1 MSDTSVDNYLRSSK
15 ELVRLGKKADKLIA
29 LQRVYETIAPPHLAS
44 CGQVVNL
51 KSGKVVVLASNGA
64 AAAKLRQIA
73 PSLTDGF
80 VSSGLEVTG
89 VEVRVQVARH
99 EAVAV
104 EEARTRMLGARTR
117 KQLYDLSEQLPES
130 SPLRTALERLL
141 RRT

>member
-1 MSDTSVDNYLRSSK
+1 MSDTSLDNYLRSTK
-15 ELVRLGKKADKLIA
+15 ELVRLANKADKLIR
-29 LQRVYETIAPPHLAS
+29 LQRIYEAIAPPHLAD

-64 AAAKLRQIA
+64 AAAKLRQIV
-73 PSLTDGF
+73 PSLKDGF
-80 VSSGLEVTG
+80 LRSGLEVTG
-89 VEVRVQVARH
+89 VEVRVQVAGH
-99 EAVAV
+99 
-104 EEARTRMLGARTR
+104 EEASCEEAQTRTLGARTR